1 MGNGLL
7 FNSIAIA
14 FIWLYG
20 VGNINAQTDSD
31 LFALWPDTTLA
42 KANSAIDVTYM
53 NEEEKQVVFYINLC
67 RINPKVFSETYLQDF
82 IKDNDIKKDRDVKE
96 LYKVLENTDS
106 KKILEPSELLTSAAR
121 THAKDMG
128 ETGRTGHNASD
139 GTPFQKRMMAV
150 SESYSGINE
159 NANYGTEK
167 ALDIVV
173 DLLIDKNVPSKG
185 HRKNIL
191 NTDSRYIGV
200 AIEPHKRY
208 GVNCV
213 QNFASNKIGD

>member
-1 MGNGLL
+1 
-7 FNSIAIA
+7 
-14 FIWLYG
+14 
-20 VGNINAQTDSD
+20 
-31 LFALWPDTTLA
+31 
-42 KANSAIDVTYM
+42 
-53 NEEEKQVVFYINLC
+53 
-67 RINPKVFSETYLQDF
+67 
-82 IKDNDIKKDRDVKE
+82 
-96 LYKVLENTDS
+96 
-106 KKILEPSELLTSAAR
+106 
-121 THAKDMG
+121 
-128 ETGRTGHNASD
+128 
-139 GTPFQKRMMAV
+139 MMAV

-173 DLLIDKNVPSKG
+173 GLLIDKNVPSNG